1 MELKQFDHIVLTTQ
15 DLERCLHFYRDVLG
29 MRVREQDGRYALL
42 FGSQKINIH
51 RRKAEFLPAAAH
63 PVCGSLDL
71 CILADGDIGTIR
83 AEVEAKGWP
92 VEEGPVERHGA
103 CGVMDSIYLR
113 DPDGNLVEIGVP
125 GKAAGP
131 SSR

>member
-1 MELKQFDHIVLTTQ
+1 
-15 DLERCLHFYRDVLG
+15 
-29 MRVREQDGRYALL
+29 
-42 FGSQKINIH
+42 
-51 RRKAEFLPAAAH
+51 
-63 PVCGSLDL
+63 
-71 CILADGDIGTIR
+71 LADGDIGTIR